1 MTPTSAINYRHLP
14 PPQHQQVATWSKV
27 LIAQHVQLKSE
38 INHITALLSQP
49 TFCIFQFDAKLR
61 RLIKGVKT
69 HLQLEHE
76 FFTPVL
82 SQLHITSNQKHRLTE
97 GYEALFDTCES
108 TAKLVYSLKF
118 TLKNTAISTSHI
130 KEIECM
136 FSDIRAR
143 LADED
148 IAYSMIDTLEEQ
160 HA

>member
-1 MTPTSAINYRHLP
+1 MTPTSAINYRYLTLTQE
-14 PPQHQQVATWSKV
+14 QHVATWAKV

-38 INHITALLSQP
+38 MKQISAFLSQP
-49 TFCIFQFDAKLR
+49 TFCIFQLDAKLR
-61 RLIKGVKT
+61 RLIKGAKT

-82 SQLHITSNQKHRLTE
+82 SHLPITSNQQHRLTE
-97 GYEALFDTCES
+97 GYEALFDVCES
-108 TAKLVYSLKF
+108 TESLVYSLKVS
-118 TLKNTAISTSHI
+118 LKNTPLSPVHI
-130 KEIECM
+130 KQIEDM
-136 FSDIRAR
+136 LNVIRAR